1 MNPDSIV
8 SDFDAELSPTER
20 ELLARACEFSRRTVA
35 PAARQ
40 WDRQR
45 CHPTEILR
53 AACESGLA
61 GIELAPEF
69 GGWGLRFSAK
79 LRIVE
84 EMAKDDFGFAFSLVN
99 HHNALLRVSQGN
111 PALAARLV
119 PRMLRGELIGCAA
132 YTEPAHGSD
141 LGHLATR
148 ATRAD
153 GGWTLAGAKAWIT
166 NAAVAGVVIAL
177 AQTDPQAGSRGIA
190 TFVVEADRPGFVR
203 QEAYELSGAHAIG
216 AGGFT
221 LQDYFAP
228 DEALLD
234 HPGQAFRNSL
244 RGINGARCYVAAMC
258 AGMLESA
265 IDAALRYTTARK
277 AFGQPIIEFQGL
289 RWSLVDASTDL
300 AALRLLAYRA
310 ARQID
315 AGADAEEAA
324 AAAKKF
330 AGDKTLAHLAAC
342 VQSLGANG
350 LRSDVPLMRHLVA
363 CKTACFTDGTT
374 QIMNER
380 LGKLLLRRQETTSP
394 DAGE

>member
-1 MNPDSIV
+1 MTPDSIV
-8 SDFDAELSPTER
+8 RDFDAELSPAER
-20 ELLARACEFSRRTVA
+20 ELLARACDFSRRVVA

-40 WDRQR
+40 WDEERR
-45 CHPTEILR
+45 HPTEALQ
-53 AACESGLA
+53 AACEAGLA

-69 GGWGLRFSAK
+69 GGAGLRFSAK
-79 LRIVE
+79 MRIVE

-99 HHNALLRVSQGN
+99 HHNAMLRVSRAS
-111 PALAARLV
+111 PPLAARLV

-132 YTEPAHGSD
+132 YTEPEHGSD
-141 LGHLATR
+141 LGHLVTR
-148 ATRAD
+148 ATPTD
-153 GGWTLAGAKAWIT
+153 GGWMLGGSKAWIT

-203 QEAYELSGAHAIG
+203 HAAFDLQGGHSIG
-216 AGGFT
+216 TGGFD

-234 HPGQAFRNSL
+234 PPGQAFRNSL
-244 RGINGARCYVAAMC
+244 LGINGARCYVAAMC

-265 IDAALRYTTARK
+265 IDVAVRYASARK

-289 RWSLVDASTDL
+289 RWSLVDAATDL

-315 AGADAEEAA
+315 AGGDAEEAA

-330 AGDKTLAHLAAC
+330 AGDRTLAHLAAC
-342 VQSLGANG
+342 IQALGANG
-350 LRSDVPLMRHLVA
+350 LRSEYPLMRHLVA

-380 LGKLLLRRQETTSP
+380 LGKLLLGRQEAS
-394 DAGE
+394 